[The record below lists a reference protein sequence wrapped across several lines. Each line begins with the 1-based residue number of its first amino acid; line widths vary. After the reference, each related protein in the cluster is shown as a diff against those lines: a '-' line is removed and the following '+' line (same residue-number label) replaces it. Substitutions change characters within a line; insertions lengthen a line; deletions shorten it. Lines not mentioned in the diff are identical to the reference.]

1 MSSKK
6 PPTKE
11 QLTTRAALQKRL
23 KDVEKQLEK
32 CTEVTHY
39 KHLID
44 EKSMLIAKLESR
56 NVKTKQYDVV
66 LPLKLKI

>member
-1 MSSKK
+1 MSAKK

-11 QLTTRAALQKRL
+11 QLTTRAAFATRL
-23 KDVEKQLEK
+23 KEVEKKLEK
-32 CTEVTHY
+32 CTEIAYY

-66 LPLKLKI
+66 LPLKPTI